1 MIVFIFFFL
10 GGVLI
15 LALSNLTKNNY
26 LSDAKKEWIY
36 EPMFFRSFAF
46 ALMLFGLSGA
56 MLYGFKVDPLFT
68 TLLAAAIGLIGFFAI
83 FFLLKKDTKK

>member
-1 MIVFIFFFL
+1 
-10 GGVLI
+10 
-15 LALSNLTKNNY
+15 
-26 LSDAKKEWIY
+26 
-36 EPMFFRSFAF
+36 
-46 ALMLFGLSGA
+46 MLFGLSGA

>member
-1 MIVFIFFFL
+1 MIIFIFLCGAF
-10 GGVLI
+10 I
-15 LALSNLTKNNY
+15 LALFYLTESAY
-26 LSDAKKEWIY
+26 LPNTVEKWIY